1 MNVFEQASRERLRF
15 DLSGQIST
23 EQLWDVKLDNLISYE
38 EGLAETV
45 ESYGKSTRREA
56 GRKTKD
62 QELNELRLAIVTAVL
77 DTRIQEQETAK
88 EALQNKAH
96 NQKIMD
102 LIAAKQDEELKSMS
116 AEDLRK
122 LLK

>member
-1 MNVFEQASRERLRF
+1 MNIFEQASRDKLRF
-15 DLSGQIST
+15 DLHGQIST
-23 EQLWDVKLDNLISYE
+23 EQLWDAKLDTLILYE

-45 ESYGKSTRREA
+45 ESYGKSTRRKA

-62 QELNELRLAIVTAVL
+62 QETSELRLAIVTAVL
-77 DTRIQEQETAK
+77 DTRIKEQEEAK